1 MNNEALNNTNTV
13 NAEQVDKNNKN
24 NPASKSINK
33 KPKAAK
39 LTEQQVLIA
48 GGGHVGLSF
57 ALLLA
62 NQGIA
67 STLLEKNS
75 YPDISPDDDE
85 LRSHYLDSRNT
96 ALSRRTVQ
104 IYQEIGLW
112 DELQSHACRIDAVQ
126 ISEQGSFGRA
136 QLNKAEENVE
146 SFGQVMENAWL
157 GRKLLLAAKDEP
169 LITLIDN
176 AEVTAIEQQVD
187 SVTLSFNYYGGDEG
201 EQQLQASVLVA
212 CDGRDST
219 VRQLLGIGTSTY
231 DYEQT
236 AIVGVVET
244 DKPHA
249 HTAIERFS
257 PAGPLAVL
265 PLTDPDGDGNDER
278 QAGYRRSMVW
288 VCPKGEEAQ
297 YLEDDEHF
305 LATLQQAF
313 GQRAGTF
320 IRAGRRGA
328 YPLTRVLAESQ
339 VDGRCVIMGNSAHTL
354 HPVAGQGFNLC
365 MRDAHVLAKMMGR
378 QVLKGEDIGNPDLL
392 KRYEKARQTDQK
404 RVIRFCDAVV
414 HGFTHPNPA
423 IKLARNVALVA
434 FDKLPNIKPLVAN
447 YAMGLKS

>member
-1 MNNEALNNTNTV
+1 MM
-13 NAEQVDKNNKN
+13 QH
-24 NPASKSINK
+24 
-33 KPKAAK
+33 
-39 LTEQQVLIA
+39 TEQQVLIV

-62 NQGIA
+62 HHGIA
-67 STLLEKNS
+67 NTLLEKNS
-75 YPDISPDDDE
+75 YPAISPSDDQT
-85 LRSHYLDSRNT
+85 RSHYLDSRNT

-136 QLNKAEENVE
+136 QLNKVEERVE

-157 GRKLLLAAKDEP
+157 GRKLLLAAQDEP

-176 AEVTAIEQQVD
+176 AEVTIIDQQSDGVKL
-187 SVTLSFNYYGGDEG
+187 TFNYYDGDEG
-201 EQQLQASVLVA
+201 EQQLQGSVLVA

-219 VRQLLGIGTSTY
+219 IRQLLDIGVSTY

-249 HTAIERFS
+249 HIAIERFS

-265 PLTDPDGDGNDER
+265 PLTDPDGDGNDDY
-278 QAGYRRSMVW
+278 QTGFRRSVVW
-288 VCPKGEEAQ
+288 VCPKGEEQQ
-297 YLEDDEHF
+297 YLEDDGHF

-313 GQRAGTF
+313 GDRAGKF
-320 IRAGRRGA
+320 ITAGRRGA
-328 YPLTRVLAESQ
+328 YPLTRVLAKSQ
-339 VDGRCVIMGNSAHTL
+339 VDGRCVIMGNAAHTL

-365 MRDAHVLAKMMGR
+365 MRDAHVLAQMLNS
-378 QVLKGEDIGNPDLL
+378 QVLKGADIGDPSLL

-414 HGFTHPNPA
+414 HGFTHPNPV
-423 IKLARNVALVA
+423 IKLARNMALIA